1 MAPEDIK
8 KLVILASFFLVIFLA
23 FFLLFWRPS
32 IGKLNSYRADLRN
45 KEEELIQLERDAKS
59 WPETITQRELRRYEY
74 ELERLW
80 SLIPPEETVSMLLH
94 EIRTYAE
101 STNLEVLSLIRS
113 STGKGTSER
122 SARTVSRSAKT
133 AEKPEV
139 PRYTTVPYRIS
150 LGGSYFGLVRFLW
163 MLEDSERLVTVTGIR
178 VIAQQE
184 KHNLVAEIQF
194 NIFYSEAGVETS

>member
-1 MAPEDIK
+1 MTPEDIK

-32 IGKLNSYRADLRN
+32 MGKLNRYRNDLRS

-80 SLIPPEETVSMLLH
+80 SLIPSEEKVSMLLH
-94 EIRTYAE
+94 EIRTHAE

-113 STGKGTSER
+113 SAGRGTSR
-122 SARTVSRSAKT
+122 TSARPASRSAGT
-133 AEKPEV
+133 GEEPEV

-150 LGGSYFGLVRFLW
+150 LGGSYFGLVRFLR

-178 VIAQQE
+178 MIAQRE
-184 KHNLVAEIQF
+184 DYNLVAEIQF
-194 NIFYSEAGVETS
+194 NIFYSEAGVEAS

>member
-32 IGKLNSYRADLRN
+32 IGKLNRYRSDLKS
-45 KEEELIQLERDAKS
+45 KEEELIRLEFDAKS
-59 WPETITQRELRRYEY
+59 WPETITQRKLRQYEY

-80 SLIPPEETVSMLLH
+80 SLIPSEEKVSMLLH

-113 STGKGTSER
+113 SAGRGTSGTSVR
-122 SARTVSRSAKT
+122 AASRSAKT
-133 AEKPEV
+133 AEEPEV

-150 LGGSYFGLVRFLW
+150 LGGSYSGLVSFLW

-178 VIAQQE
+178 MIAQRE
-184 KHNLVAEIQF
+184 KYNLVAEIQF
-194 NIFYSEAGVETS
+194 NIFYSEAGVEAS